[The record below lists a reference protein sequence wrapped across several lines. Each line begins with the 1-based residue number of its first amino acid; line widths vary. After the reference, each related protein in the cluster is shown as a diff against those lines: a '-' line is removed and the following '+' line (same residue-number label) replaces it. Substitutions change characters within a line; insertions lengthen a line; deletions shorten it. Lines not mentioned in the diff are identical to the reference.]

1 MVQSEIWRSK
11 PILWRIGFRAAIYSI
26 IIRALCNT
34 VVKPIAS
41 ITTDKQLRSI
51 STSNTM
57 SFRPLVEGDCG
68 GVNPL
73 MQLGGQ
79 FTRDVAHKDEG
90 YVQRHFERAARPEEQ
105 LINEFLGQVTAPPQ
119 SFQMDTLLQEM
130 RDINIHGNPQ
140 QQMHSQQAE
149 QWGQDF
155 ARGLATALP
164 NKMIHMQA
172 QQQDLQHA
180 QEFFDEPLI
189 SSQNFRSLPPLRQP
203 LLPIA
208 AGQRSDPFFDSAMET
223 IITDNLPQA
232 PQGES
237 LDDWISDY
245 QRSTEQKE
253 QTAANFNE
261 KFWERLQDEW
271 QKLADENE
279 HPWLSEYNDNMD
291 AYKEY
296 EFAEG
301 NPMSDVENPFEKGK
315 EYLAKGDIPSAVLCF
330 EVAAKKQP
338 DRAEVWQL
346 LGTSQTENEMDP
358 QAIAA
363 LKRAYDL
370 QPDNQQVL
378 MALAA
383 CYTNEGLQNNA
394 VRMLCNWLAVH
405 PKYQHLVAAHPELQA
420 EGTSLASSL
429 IGPSK
434 LRDLQQIYLEAVRQH
449 PSEVDAEV
457 QDALGVLYNLS
468 GEFDK
473 AVDCYHSALQVD
485 PQNAKT
491 WNRLGAS
498 LANGSRS
505 VEAVEA
511 YQQAL
516 QLQPG
521 FIRVRYNVGV
531 CCMNLKAYKE
541 AVEHLLTA
549 LTMQAHTNA
558 ARELPNA
565 AMAATFRGQNQM
577 SESIWSTLK
586 MVISLMG
593 RSDLQSHV
601 SDRNLAALNEAFKD

>member
-1 MVQSEIWRSK
+1 
-11 PILWRIGFRAAIYSI
+11 
-26 IIRALCNT
+26 
-34 VVKPIAS
+34 
-41 ITTDKQLRSI
+41 
-51 STSNTM
+51 M

-90 YVQRHFERAARPEEQ
+90 YVQRQFERGARPEDQ
-105 LINEFLGQVTAPPQ
+105 LINEFLGQVAAPPQ

-130 RDINIHGNPQ
+130 RDINIQSNPQ
-140 QQMHSQQAE
+140 QQQHMHMHMQQQAE

-155 ARGLATALP
+155 ARGLAPALP
-164 NKMIHMQA
+164 NKMVHMQP
-172 QQQDLQHA
+172 QQQDLQHV

-189 SSQNFRSLPPLRQP
+189 SSQNFRRQLPLMGA
-203 LLPIA
+203 IT
-208 AGQRSDPFFDSAMET
+208 AGQQQQDPFFDSAMET
-223 IITDNLPQA
+223 IVTDNLPQA

-237 LDDWISDY
+237 LADWISDY
-245 QRSTEQKE
+245 QRSAEQKE
-253 QTAANFNE
+253 QTASNFNE
-261 KFWERLQDEW
+261 KFWQRLQDEW

-296 EFAEG
+296 EFAEE
-301 NPMSDVENPFEKGK
+301 NPMSELENAFEKGK
-315 EYLAKGDIPSAVLCF
+315 KYLAKGDIPSAVLCF

-338 DRAEVWQL
+338 ERPEVWQL
-346 LGTSQTENEMDP
+346 LGTSQAENEMDP
-358 QAIAA
+358 QGIAA

-378 MALAA
+378 MALAV

-394 VRMLCNWLAVH
+394 VRMLCSWLAVH
-405 PKYQHLVAAHPELQA
+405 PKYQHLVAAHPELQI

-434 LRDLQQIYLEAVRQH
+434 LRDLQQIYLEAVRLH
-449 PSEVDAEV
+449 PAEVDADV
-457 QDALGVLYNLS
+457 QEALGVLYNLS

-473 AVDCYHSALQVD
+473 AVDCYQSALQVD

-565 AMAATFRGQNQM
+565 AMATTSSGQNQM
-577 SESIWSTLK
+577 SESIWSTVK

-593 RSDLQSHV
+593 RSDLQGHV